1 MFRENKIVLVPL
13 NEALIGPITAQLL
26 GSLIV
31 AETWSAT
38 LERAR
43 ETDPMQRPAS
53 VFIDE
58 VQQYLHLP
66 VSIEDALSR
75 SRSNGVGWHLAHQ
88 HRQQL
93 PTSTRAAIDSNA
105 KSKIIFQPLD
115 PDDARS
121 VARAAPELEPVD
133 FLSLGK
139 FQAYANLTS
148 DGTPA
153 GWALVRTLPPPQP
166 TGLGE
171 QVRRSSWES
180 YANPIPVRRTLDASL
195 QVVGDSPVGRKRR
208 SA

>member
-1 MFRENKIVLVPL
+1 MVLVPL

-38 LERAR
+38 LERAS
-43 ETDPMQRPAS
+43 ESDPANRTAS
-53 VFIDE
+53 VYIDE

-88 HRQQL
+88 HRGQL
-93 PTSTRAAIDSNA
+93 PTSTRAAIDTNA
-105 KSKIIFQPLD
+105 KSKVIFGLLD
-115 PDDARS
+115 PDDAN
-121 VARAAPELEPVD
+121 ALAKQAPSLKPID

-139 FQAYANLTS
+139 YQAYANLTS
-148 DGTPA
+148 AGTPS
-153 GWALVRTLPPPQP
+153 GWALIQTMPPPSQ

-171 QVRRSSWES
+171 EIRIQSRQR
-180 YANPIPVRRTLDASL
+180 YASQITKPPTRLTDTSQLQSLDQDL
-195 QVVGDSPVGRKRR
+195 LGKKRR
-208 SA
+208 NP